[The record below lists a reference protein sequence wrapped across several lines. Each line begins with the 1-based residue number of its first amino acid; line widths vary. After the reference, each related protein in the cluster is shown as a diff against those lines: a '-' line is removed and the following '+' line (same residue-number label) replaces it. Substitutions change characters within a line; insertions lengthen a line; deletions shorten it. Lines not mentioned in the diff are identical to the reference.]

1 MEEKH
6 DREAW
11 RREKIQNESGMS
23 LEQLKDKY
31 NYHHD
36 KLIELRHAYGF
47 MKDNLYEFFGDKKAD
62 GLTLMLQAAKYL
74 AECIELERAA
84 FGWITTNLWGKWD
97 TDNYDLD
104 HEIYNLY
111 DLANAQESG
120 AIELLNRIDDICN
133 EACQC
138 YLFDYAKFTDD
149 EKHDAMKKVLDYPK
163 YLFEVP
169 EKPKYT
175 VISYPRKYFGHK
187 EK

>member
-1 MEEKH
+1 MTF
-6 DREAW
+6 
-11 RREKIQNESGMS
+11 
-23 LEQLKDKY
+23 EQLKDKY

-36 KLIELRHAYGF
+36 KLVELRHAYEF
-47 MKDNLYEFFGDKKAD
+47 MKANLHEFFGDKEAD
-62 GLTLMLQAAKYL
+62 GLMLMIQAAKYL

-84 FGWITTNLWGKWD
+84 FGRINIILWGKWD

-111 DLANAQESG
+111 DLAGAQESG
-120 AIELLNRIDDICN
+120 AKELLNKINDICN

-138 YLFDYAKFTDD
+138 YLFNYTNFTNE
-149 EKHDAMKKVLDYPK
+149 EKYDAMKKVLDYPK
-163 YLFEVP
+163 YLFKVP

-175 VISYPRKYFGHK
+175 VISYPRKYFGHE